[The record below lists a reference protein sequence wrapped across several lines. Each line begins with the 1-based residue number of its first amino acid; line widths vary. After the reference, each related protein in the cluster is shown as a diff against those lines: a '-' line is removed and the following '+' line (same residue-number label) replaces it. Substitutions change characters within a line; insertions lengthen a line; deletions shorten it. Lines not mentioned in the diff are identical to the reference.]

1 MKLEYHFQAKTLAQM
16 FLLNCYSEGQPKVR
30 VPLRRR
36 ALPLLHLQG
45 QRRAGQAP
53 LPAEAAAAP
62 AARRV
67 PGTVGT
73 GERVTFRG

>member
-1 MKLEYHFQAKTLAQM
+1 MKLEFHLRAKTLANII
-16 FLLNCYSEGQPKVR
+16 LLICYPEGQPQVR
-30 VPLRRR
+30 LPLRRR

-73 GERVTFRG
+73 GERVMCLC